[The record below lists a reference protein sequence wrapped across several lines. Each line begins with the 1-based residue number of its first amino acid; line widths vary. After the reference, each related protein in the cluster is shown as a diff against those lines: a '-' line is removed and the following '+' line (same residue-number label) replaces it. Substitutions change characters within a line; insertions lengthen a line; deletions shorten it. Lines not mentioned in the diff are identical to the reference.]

1 MLSNTPIRRKV
12 ITMLLLTSGAVLL
25 LTCLAFIAYEFQS
38 FRKNMLRST
47 STLAQVIATN
57 ATAALA
63 FDNEDDAA
71 EILNALSAEPQIVA
85 AALYDGNGALF
96 ARYPAGSPV
105 DPAAG
110 NLPSRAPADG
120 YRFADSYLLG
130 AEPVKQGDN
139 KRLGTLYLQLDQ
151 SSLYT
156 QLKLYSLIAMAM
168 TAVAFL
174 VAYLLSRVLQRQITE
189 PVLNLAHAAS
199 AVAMHHDYSIRAQ
212 KLGEDEVGSLTDAFN
227 QMLGQIQTQDHSVR
241 ESEARVRAVLDSA
254 LSAVVV
260 IDKHGAIIEWNPRAE
275 QMFGRSRQEALG
287 LDLANTIIPES
298 LRQAHRHGMQ
308 RYIHSGEGPVLNRA
322 VELNALR
329 RDGSEFAVELSISPL
344 QSGATTTFCG
354 FITDITERKQAQI
367 RVQEQLNRLDLLH
380 RITRAIG
387 ERQDLKS
394 IFQVVIRNLEDNLPI
409 DFGCICLY
417 SPSEQLLTVTSVGVR
432 SGALALEL
440 AMTEQARIPID
451 QNGLSRCVQGH
462 LVYEPD
468 IADIAFPFPRRL
480 AGGGLRSLV
489 AAPLLA
495 ESRVFGVLIA
505 ARRAANGFSSKDC
518 EFLRQLS
525 EHVALASHQAQ
536 LYNSLQQAYDDLRQS
551 QHTTM
556 QQERLRALG
565 QMASGVAHDINNA
578 ISPITL
584 YTETLLEREPGLSDR
599 ARTYL
604 GTIQRAVED
613 VAQTVN
619 RMREFYRPREAQLS
633 LNRLNLNDIVQQVI
647 ELTRAKWRDVPQQR
661 GVVIALRTELA
672 PQLPSVMGADNEIR
686 DALTNLIFNA
696 VDAMPDGGT
705 LTLRTRSL
713 PGSDGTQVALEVSDT
728 GIGMDEAT
736 RRQCLEPFFT
746 TKGERGTG
754 MGLAMVYGMVQ
765 RHSAELQIDS
775 APAAGTTVRFVFAS
789 AQSVIDA
796 PKHLHTSVQP
806 LSLLHVLVVDDDP
819 LIIEA
824 LREILQRD
832 GHQVTTADGG
842 QAGIDTFITTRKHN
856 AGNGAIDVVITDLGM
871 PYIDGRRVAAAIKAA
886 APTVPVIMLTGWG
899 QRLLDEGDAPA
910 HVDRVLSKPPKLDEL
925 RRALTELT
933 IPPPS
938 ASPL

>member
-1 MLSNTPIRRKV
+1 MFSNIPIRRKV
-12 ITMLLLTSGAVLL
+12 IAMLLLTSGTVLL

-38 FRKNMLRST
+38 FRHNMLRST
-47 STLAQVIATN
+47 TTLAQVIATN

-71 EILNALSAEPQIVA
+71 EILNALTAEPQIVA

-96 ARYPAGSPV
+96 ARYPVGQ
-105 DPAAG
+105 PAS

-120 YRFADSYLLG
+120 YRFAESYLIG
-130 AEPVKQGDN
+130 AEPVKQGTN

-156 QLKLYSLIAMAM
+156 QLKLYSLIAMTM
-168 TAVAFL
+168 TALAFL
-174 VAYLLSRVLQRQITE
+174 GAYLLSRVLQRQITE

-199 AVAMHHDYSIRAQ
+199 AVATHHDYSIRAQ

-227 QMLGQIQTQDHSVR
+227 QMLGQIQAQDLSVR
-241 ESEARVRAVLDSA
+241 ESETRVRAVLDSA

-260 IDKHGAIIEWNPRAE
+260 IDEHGAIIEWNPRAE
-275 QMFGRSRQEALG
+275 QMFGWSRQEALG
-287 LDLANTIIPES
+287 LDLADTIVPES

-308 RYIHSGEGPVLNRA
+308 RYLQSGDGPVLNRA
-322 VELNALR
+322 IELSALR
-329 RDGSEFAVELSISPL
+329 RDGGEFAVEISISPL
-344 QSGATTTFCG
+344 RSGAATTFCG
-354 FITDITERKQAQI
+354 FITDITERQQAQ
-367 RVQEQLNRLDLLH
+367 RNVQEQVNRLDLLH
-380 RITRAIG
+380 RITHAIG

-394 IFQVVIRNLEDNLPI
+394 IFQVVIRSLEDNLPI

-417 SPSEQLLTVTSVGVR
+417 SASEQLLTVTSVGVR
-432 SGALALEL
+432 SGTLALEL

-451 QNGLSRCVQGH
+451 QNGLSHCVQGN

-468 IADIAFPFPRRL
+468 IGGVAFPFPRRL

-495 ESRVFGVLIA
+495 ESKVFGVLIA
-505 ARRAANGFSSKDC
+505 ARRAPNGFSSKDC

-525 EHVALASHQAQ
+525 EHVALAAHQAQ
-536 LYNSLQQAYDDLRQS
+536 LYTSLQQAYEELRQS

-578 ISPITL
+578 ISPVTL

-633 LNRLNLNDIVQQVI
+633 LNRINLNDLVQQVI

-661 GVVIALRTELA
+661 GVVIKLLTELS

-713 PGSDGTQVALEVSDT
+713 AASGGAVQVALEVSDT
-728 GIGMDEAT
+728 GVGMDEET

-754 MGLAMVYGMVQ
+754 MGLAMVYGMAQ
-765 RHSAELQIDS
+765 RHSADLQIDS
-775 APAAGTTVRFVFAS
+775 ATMEGTTVRFVFAGALS
-789 AQSVIDA
+789 ATDA
-796 PKHLHTSVQP
+796 PKHLRTNVQP

-832 GHQVTTADGG
+832 GHRVSTADGG
-842 QAGIDTFITTRKHN
+842 QAGIDTFLNTHTHHAAN
-856 AGNGAIDVVITDLGM
+856 AGIDVVVTDLGM

-886 APTVPVIMLTGWG
+886 APTTPVIMLTGWG
-899 QRLLDEGDAPA
+899 QRLLDDGEAPA

-925 RRALTELT
+925 RRVLMELT
-933 IPPPS
+933 TTPPA